1 MSKLITNVKDFANSA
16 NGGSGSPYLEN
27 GQLINNANQTL
38 RHEEWKVYD
47 DALIQV
53 TRTRLNLV
61 KDLMAKGLTRP
72 LGGIGDILA
81 MYEQVSDMTK
91 ANVSMDARTRDN
103 KDRLTFDQVGVPIPV
118 FHKEWEMGH
127 RQLESSRSRGASLD
141 VTSIEIAGR
150 IVLDEIENHIVNGVA
165 NLSVSGNKLYGYVT
179 HPNRNTYTLQANWA
193 ADSGKAIRNDLL
205 AMVQILRDE
214 HYTGPFTV
222 YVGSSYSSHLQT
234 DYSDNKGDNSIMDA
248 LETIR
253 EIEKVEIADHLA
265 PDEIVVIQLTSDVVD
280 LALAV
285 DLQTIQWSVQPMST
299 DFMTYAMMAVRVKT
313 EKNGRCG
320 ICHGSPA

>member
-91 ANVSMDARTRDN
+91 ANVSMDARTRM
-103 KDRLTFDQVGVPIPV
+103 I
-118 FHKEWEMGH
+118 
-127 RQLESSRSRGASLD
+127 
-141 VTSIEIAGR
+141 
-150 IVLDEIENHIVNGVA
+150 
-165 NLSVSGNKLYGYVT
+165 
-179 HPNRNTYTLQANWA
+179 
-193 ADSGKAIRNDLL
+193 
-205 AMVQILRDE
+205 
-214 HYTGPFTV
+214 
-222 YVGSSYSSHLQT
+222 SH
-234 DYSDNKGDNSIMDA
+234 
-248 LETIR
+248 
-253 EIEKVEIADHLA
+253 VW
-265 PDEIVVIQLTSDVVD
+265 V
-280 LALAV
+280 
-285 DLQTIQWSVQPMST
+285 
-299 DFMTYAMMAVRVKT
+299 
-313 EKNGRCG
+313 
-320 ICHGSPA
+320 